1 MQAHVPIGGG
11 VLLIHAILLLWILS
25 APAPQLVALQESEM
39 LSRFE
44 VTTAAET
51 IPNERL
57 HDARPVAQKSTP
69 QSSTTPRDHAR
80 SELPQSPVDS
90 DSPSPVREGTQ
101 SVESADA
108 AAVSAA
114 DSFAPPAAVTSPTQ
128 RAHRADSGMPRTIS
142 IAEVQYQRPPAPIYP
157 RRSQR
162 LGESGEVLLKVLIS
176 ADGRATQ
183 VVVVRSSG
191 FDALDQAAI
200 EAMKATI
207 FKPYTENGVAQPV
220 WVQTPIAFHL
230 ESAS

>member
-44 VTTAAET
+44 VTSAAET

-80 SELPQSPVDS
+80 SELPQSHVDS

-128 RAHRADSGMPRTIS
+128 RPHRADSGMPRTIS
-142 IAEVQYQRPPAPIYP
+142 IAEVRYQRPPAPIYP

-220 WVQTPIAFHL
+220 WVQAPIAFHL